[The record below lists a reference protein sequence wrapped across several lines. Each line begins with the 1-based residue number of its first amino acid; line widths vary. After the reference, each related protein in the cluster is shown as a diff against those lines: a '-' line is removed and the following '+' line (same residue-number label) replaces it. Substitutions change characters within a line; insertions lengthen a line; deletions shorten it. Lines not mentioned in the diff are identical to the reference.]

1 MSKAISEAIAQ
12 INKSAK
18 ALENIAF
25 EMKKESAKNFSL
37 ALDACAIWEAML
49 EAQSDKKPENQPEWQ
64 IQLRAAWS
72 AQGTVTMRGLA
83 VELAQPIDRI
93 WNALSED
100 EQESLIPFD
109 WEFVPWVISLVDFH
123 THSIDEA
130 SAIIAAKARAAG
142 QES

>member
-1 MSKAISEAIAQ
+1 MTDAINSALVALQSAMERLNSAVRISEREQ
-12 INKSAK
+12 KK
-18 ALENIAF
+18 ALT
-25 EMKKESAKNFSL
+25 FSL

-83 VELAQPIDRI
+83 VELAAPIDRI

-100 EQESLIPFD
+100 ERESLIPFD
-109 WEFVPWVISLVDFH
+109 WEFVPFIIQFVDWH
-123 THSIDEA
+123 THSIDETEA
-130 SAIIAAKARAAG
+130 LKAAKGKANG
-142 QES
+142 

>member
-18 ALENIAF
+18 ALENIAL
-25 EMKKESAKNFSL
+25 EMKKEQSRQFSL
-37 ALDACAIWEAML
+37 SLDACAIWEAML
-49 EAQSDKKPENQPEWQ
+49 EAQSDKRPENQPEWQ
-64 IQLRAAWS
+64 ISLRAAWS

-123 THSIDEA
+123 THSIDETEA
-130 SAIIAAKARAAG
+130 LKAAKEKANG
-142 QES
+142 